1 LTEVA
6 NKIRSL
12 HTTENA
18 TIHVPVGEILSSSEN
33 SNHPVRMASLL
44 FRNMSGFL
52 PERLREETDINRS
65 AQKHY
70 SYVKFKGRNRCLL
83 MHSRIYYNNVLCY
96 WQLDY
101 I

>member
-1 LTEVA
+1 LKLAEVA
-6 NKIRSL
+6 NEIRSL

-18 TIHVPVGEILSSSEN
+18 TIHVPVREIILLSSSEN
-33 SNHPVRMASLL
+33 GNPVRMASLL

-70 SYVKFKGRNRCLL
+70 SVFAWIITFCIHAPR
-83 MHSRIYYNNVLCY
+83 
-96 WQLDY
+96 
-101 I
+101 